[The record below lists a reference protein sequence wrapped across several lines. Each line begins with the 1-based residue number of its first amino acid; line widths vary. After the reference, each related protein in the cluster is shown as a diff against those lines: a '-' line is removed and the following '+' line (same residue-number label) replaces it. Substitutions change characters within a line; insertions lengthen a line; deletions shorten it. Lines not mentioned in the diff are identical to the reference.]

1 MLFLG
6 ICILIKSIFLIIS
19 LFIQSKISL
28 SSLKKIQQDL
38 YKGLMLTKYEK
49 LVESKTS
56 HISNYLFPELER
68 LRRGANTSNSIILNL
83 IGISVLFSGTLFI
96 NIQISIFF
104 LSAGILLSLT
114 IFILNSFFQKQGK
127 VQTENR
133 NLILEN
139 IELLLHNIKNF
150 KIINK
155 NYVFKKKF
163 SIR

>member
-1 MLFLG
+1 MRHFIFTVAPILSIISGNQFTFDQKIFQDFYNLIFSNSTLINTLLFLG

-68 LRRGANTSNSIILNL
+68 LRRGANTSNS
-83 IGISVLFSGTLFI
+83 
-96 NIQISIFF
+96 
-104 LSAGILLSLT
+104 
-114 IFILNSFFQKQGK
+114 
-127 VQTENR
+127 
-133 NLILEN
+133 
-139 IELLLHNIKNF
+139 
-150 KIINK
+150 
-155 NYVFKKKF
+155 
-163 SIR
+163 